1 MPHPKATLIIS
12 FYNNFLF
19 LKLVFAGLERQTF
32 KNFEIIIADDGSD
45 EKYKKQIIE
54 YNKNSSLSIKHLW
67 HKDIGWRKNK
77 ILNQAIVSCKANYLI
92 FIDGDCLPHRC
103 FIEEHIRNRENR
115 TALAGRRVNLSKKVS
130 DKLTCENVKNGIL
143 EKRLIPLMILE
154 NIKGY
159 GNRIENG
166 IYIKPA
172 GVRKLLNKKKR
183 GISGSNF
190 SLFKKDL
197 VNINGFDERYISPAV
212 GEDTD
217 IEYRLRQNKINIKPI
232 KHYAI
237 QYHLFH
243 KKLYRCDTNLE
254 ILKQTIDKKIV
265 FTPFGINKE
274 HALDYHKKPK
284 GG

>member
-54 YNKNSSLSIKHLW
+54 YNKNSSLNIKHLW

-77 ILNQAIVSCKANYLI
+77 ILNQAIVASKANYLI
-92 FIDGDCLPHRC
+92 FIDGDCIPHRY
-103 FIEEHIRNRENR
+103 FIEEHLRNRENR

-172 GVRKLLNKKKR
+172 SVRKLLNKKKR
-183 GISGSNF
+183 GILGSNF
-190 SLFKKDL
+190 SLFKNDL

-217 IEYRLRQNKINIKPI
+217 IEYRLRQNKIIIKPI

-243 KKLYRCDTNLE
+243 EKLNRCDTNLE

-284 GG
+284 GE